1 MKRALISVSD
11 KQGLE
16 EFSHGLIQ
24 AGWQLLS
31 TGGTAAA
38 LRGYGLPVTD
48 VAEVTG
54 FPECLDG
61 RVKTL
66 HPAVHAGILARRD
79 LPEHM
84 ETLHKLNIEPIDL
97 VVVNL
102 YPFKQTVS
110 RPAAGF
116 DECIENIDIGGPTL
130 LRAAAKNH
138 SAVTVVCDPAD
149 YAQVLAQLQTRGET
163 TLEFRRELA
172 AKVFAHTAAYD
183 SLIADYLHG
192 QTAKAAG
199 TARAEL
205 FPEQLT
211 LTFEKQQDLR
221 YGENSHQSAAF
232 YKVPLLHQGS
242 LPGAVQ
248 LHGKELSY
256 NNISDADAALAML
269 REFERPA
276 VVAVKHA
283 NPCGIAVRD
292 NLDEAWDKAYEA
304 DPVSI
309 FGGIVAANREITAAM
324 AEKMSHIFLEI
335 VIAPSFSAEA
345 LTILEKKKNIRLL
358 QLPVLKSGAIDGQL
372 IYKSVYDGLL
382 IQTADNTLWDES
394 ALCCV
399 TQAQPDP
406 EAWKDAAF
414 GMTVVKHV
422 KSNGICV
429 VKNEQTLGIGPG
441 QVNRITAAEIALK
454 QAGDK
459 ARGAV
464 LASDAFFPF
473 DDCVRLAA
481 RYGIQT
487 VVQPGGSLKDQ
498 DSIKAC
504 DELDICMLMT
514 GTRHFRH

>member
-16 EFSHGLIQ
+16 AFSRGLIQ

-48 VAEVTG
+48 VAEITG

-66 HPAVHAGILARRD
+66 HPAIHAGILARRE
-79 LPEHM
+79 LPEHL
-84 ETLHKLNIEPIDL
+84 ETLQKLGIAPIDL
-97 VVVNL
+97 VAVNL

-110 RPAAGF
+110 RPDASFA
-116 DECIENIDIGGPTL
+116 DCIENIDIGGPTL

-138 SAVTVVCDPAD
+138 AAVTVVCDPAD
-149 YAQVLAQLQTRGET
+149 YPRVLAQLQTTGET
-163 TLEFRRELA
+163 TIAFRQALA

-183 SLIADYLHG
+183 SLIADYFRG
-192 QTAKAAG
+192 QTAKEAEPAA
-199 TARAEL
+199 AKR
-205 FPEQLT
+205 FPDQLT

-232 YKVPLLHQGS
+232 YRVPLLHQGS

-269 REFERPA
+269 REFDRPA

-292 NLDEAWDKAYEA
+292 TLDEAWDKAYEA

-309 FGGIVAANREITAAM
+309 FGGIIAANREVDAAM

-335 VIAPSFSAEA
+335 VLAPSFSAQA
-345 LTILEKKKNIRLL
+345 LAILEKKKNIRLL
-358 QLPVLKSGAIDGQL
+358 QLPELQSGAIKGQM

-382 IQTADNTLWDES
+382 IQTADNTLWDEA
-394 ALCCV
+394 ALRCV
-399 TQAQPDP
+399 TQVQPGRED
-406 EAWKDAAF
+406 WKDAAF

-481 RYGIQT
+481 SYGIKT

-498 DSIKAC
+498 DSVKAC
-504 DELDICMLMT
+504 DELHLCMLMT